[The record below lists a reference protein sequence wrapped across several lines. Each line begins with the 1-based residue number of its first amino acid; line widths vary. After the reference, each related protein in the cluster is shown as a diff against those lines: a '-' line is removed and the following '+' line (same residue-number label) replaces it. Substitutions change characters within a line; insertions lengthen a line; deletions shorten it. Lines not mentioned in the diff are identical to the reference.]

1 MRGWR
6 RANFHRRSATR
17 STRATR
23 PLTGELPTPPA
34 LTPEQL
40 QRIAD
45 LRAFAAKKQ
54 KVAKLLI
61 AAALAEEAEPH
72 HQAAEKALAEAS
84 AIMRGVN
91 GIPDLK

>member
-17 STRATR
+17 STR
-23 PLTGELPTPPA
+23 PLTGEVPTPPA

-61 AAALAEEAEPH
+61 AADLAEEAEPH
-72 HQAAEKALAEAS
+72 HQAAEAS